1 MIGRGV
7 WQYDQ
12 VAKGRVEGIFHLY
25 DKDGSGELE
34 LNEYYILDH
43 IIHGFDEKGLARLAQ
58 KLGAQES
65 WDHQEEHERVRWSGL
80 AACTC
85 EQSTLREVKESQRA
99 KPKRRRGSE
108 EAARISDESSECVVV

>member
-1 MIGRGV
+1 M
-7 WQYDQ
+7 
-12 VAKGRVEGIFHLY
+12 Y

-80 AACTC
+80 AVCTC
-85 EQSTLREVKESQRA
+85 DQSTLREGKESQ
-99 KPKRRRGSE
+99 
-108 EAARISDESSECVVV
+108 